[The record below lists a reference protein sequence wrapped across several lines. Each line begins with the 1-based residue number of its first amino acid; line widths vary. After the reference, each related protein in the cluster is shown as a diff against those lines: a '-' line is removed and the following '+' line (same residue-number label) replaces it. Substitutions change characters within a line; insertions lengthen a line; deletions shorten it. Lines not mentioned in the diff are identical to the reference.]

1 MSNFLEI
8 GELYNYRE
16 LLWNLVSRD
25 IKKRYKRSVL
35 GFLWVMLDP
44 LLIML
49 IFYIVFSG
57 FFKSTIQNY
66 ATYVISGLIMWQ
78 LFSQG
83 TQVSAL
89 AFMTNRNLINKVHL
103 PISIFPLSVVISSLA
118 HFIFSLVPLFAIIFF
133 SGTTLSYDLIFLPFV
148 VILIFIFSLG
158 ISLTIST
165 LAVFFH
171 DIIYIY
177 DVLLLAWMYLS
188 AIFYPISIVPEKYS
202 YFVFFNPVYHYISLF
217 RAFLYDT
224 SIPKTEH
231 VLLGSLFAFLS
242 LAVGLLIYRKFR
254 HKIIFYL

>member
-1 MSNFLEI
+1 MSDFLEFR
-8 GELYNYRE
+8 ELYNYRE
-16 LLWNLVSRD
+16 LLRNLVSRD

-57 FFKSTIQNY
+57 FFKSTIPNY

-133 SGTTLSYDLIFLPFV
+133 SGTNLSYDLIFLPFV

-158 ISLTIST
+158 ISLAIST

-188 AIFYPISIVPEKYS
+188 AIFYPISIVPEKFS
-202 YFVFFNPVYHYISLF
+202 YFVLLNPVYHYISLF

-224 SIPKTEH
+224 SIPKTDH
-231 VLLGSLFAFLS
+231 ILWGSLFAFLS
-242 LAVGLLIYRKFR
+242 LAVGLIIYRKFR